1 MIINAATLKEVL
13 DKCPGEYEI
22 FYDNNPISDK
32 VEIDVSG
39 KRIIL
44 KSD

>member
-13 DKCPGEYEI
+13 ENTPGDYEI
-22 FYDNNPISDK
+22 FYKNNPICDK
-32 VEIDVSG
+32 VEIDITG
-39 KRIIL
+39 KKIIL

>member
-1 MIINAATLKEVL
+1 MIINAATLNEVL

-22 FYDNNPISDK
+22 FYNNVPVSDK

-39 KRIIL
+39 KKIIL
-44 KSD
+44 KSE